1 MFIKLKRSLFIP
13 IWLIPVIL
21 LYGYKVLNSN
31 FYSLGNFI
39 LAVLFSVIIICG
51 DSLISMSIYKGI
63 QDDVTSETSPS
74 DRRTNAGF
82 KMHILTLFLLVLVYF
97 SLMPDI
103 QFGE

>member
-39 LAVLFSVIIICG
+39 LAVLFSVIIVCG
-51 DSLISMSIYKGI
+51 ASLISMSFYKGI
-63 QDDVTSETSPS
+63 QEDVTSEISPS
-74 DRRTNAGF
+74 DRCTNAGF
-82 KMHILTLFLLVLVYF
+82 KMHILTLFLLALVYF